1 MSMKHFFF
9 ALAAPATLVIA
20 AALLLQGCGQAD
32 TVRRAGTW
40 ELDTQAAM
48 EAMEAEVAA
57 IEDPEQKKAMEHG
70 MSMMGA
76 GMLEAMDM
84 SLTLN
89 PDGTASSTTSMMGRS
104 ETVTG
109 KWSAEGDLLTI
120 EMTRDG
126 EFGLVNARVDG
137 DLLRLLPPEENGMPI
152 PIVLRKHAE

>member
-1 MSMKHFFF
+1 MRNVFFS
-9 ALAAPATLVIA
+9 LAAPVTLLFA

-32 TVRRAGTW
+32 TASHAGTW

-57 IEDPEQKKAMEHG
+57 IEDPEQKEAMEHG

-89 PDGTASSTTSMMGRS
+89 PDGTATSTTSMMGRS

-109 KWSAEGDLLTI
+109 KWSADGDFLTI
-120 EMTRDG
+120 KMSRDG

-137 DLLRLLPPEENGMPI
+137 ELLRLLPPEENGMPM
-152 PIVLRKHAE
+152 PIVLRKRAE